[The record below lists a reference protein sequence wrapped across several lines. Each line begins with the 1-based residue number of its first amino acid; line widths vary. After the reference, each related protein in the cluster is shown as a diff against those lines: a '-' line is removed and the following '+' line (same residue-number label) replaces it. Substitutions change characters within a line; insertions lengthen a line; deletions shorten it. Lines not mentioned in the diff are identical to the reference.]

1 MTNTNA
7 WLYANSFGQNHFG
20 YANRPI
26 QVNQLCSYAVSL
38 EITIKIT
45 LYVNYEKKTDVIF
58 HVIVFFVLPPL

>member
-38 EITIKIT
+38 EIALKVT
-45 LYVNYEKKTDVIF
+45 
-58 HVIVFFVLPPL
+58 